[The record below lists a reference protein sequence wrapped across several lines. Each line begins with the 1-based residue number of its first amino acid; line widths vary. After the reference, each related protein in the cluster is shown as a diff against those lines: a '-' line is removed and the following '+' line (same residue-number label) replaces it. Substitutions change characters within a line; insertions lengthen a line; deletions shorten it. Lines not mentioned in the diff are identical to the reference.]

1 MRAYLTEWQELK
13 LGRNVWL
20 GQLGGQQFHLE
31 TEWAET
37 EAVRGQMLTSCFGH
51 ETSREAR
58 GGFQV
63 KLSRR
68 KWMRVQSK
76 VSVLSA

>member
-1 MRAYLTEWQELK
+1 MESSRFSFLWGEMRAYLTEWQELK

-37 EAVRGQMLTSCFGH
+37 EAV
-51 ETSREAR
+51 
-58 GGFQV
+58 
-63 KLSRR
+63 
-68 KWMRVQSK
+68 
-76 VSVLSA
+76 